1 MKNLLLL
8 AILLFQLSF
17 VFGQQDCVEE
27 LKTGIKRCWGTWRD
41 FNGVQV
47 SIRGPYNEGFNMIND
62 DKTKN
67 SFRWSFRFKPS
78 NPSKAYSF
86 LITATDNTGKSDYFG
101 GVTFPCNS
109 QKPGEST
116 TYFRTFSNAETINV
130 NVTEIVELTA
140 EIGDSNPTG
149 SATNDCNGKGWY
161 DATINS
167 KNKTSVKQPQN
178 DLTEYNNSKAD
189 LERQIQEKNAQ
200 GQQKSQNYTT
210 AINKGISAHNSGN
223 YTEAKNQFSIALNNC
238 NTEEARAKAQEYYS
252 KSVDAEKSQ
261 AKMKMTGDLVESGI
275 NTIYGIADAVKENKL
290 RKEQKEE
297 EAKIWLEQRKQEKLA
312 KDEEEK
318 LKFAELVNEA
328 EKGSF
333 DAQYEVA
340 KKYGED
346 DEMYRSSL
354 YFYEMAYNNP
364 NKKLTEDFLIGYTD
378 KLQDDLNLFELEQI
392 LFDSEYTSKYPR
404 IKLKSAFYSIFYNKY
419 YGGSADYLIH
429 GGIKQLKELF
439 NYDKYKIP
447 EMVYAYMQVTG
458 EYEKYGVP
466 INEEKGFND
475 LKTLSKNKVNT
486 WVPYYL
492 GLIYLK
498 GAKSIKKDE
507 KKAKDYFRDCA
518 GIDKNYTKSNAYN
531 YIMLRLKGNKELSI
545 YSPQILSYIEFAK
558 LTETE
563 KHDNGSLIPSE
574 IFYQFPSY
582 YASFIPDEDI
592 NFVAKYVPS
601 IFGMRSQ
608 PFSGFDNDKNNR
620 FGFSSFPEDNGI
632 SVILINYP
640 LSWCKICF
648 TQYEILK
655 KINAIRF
662 ITIQVATAFDITKE
676 QSYDLFY
683 YEGGTRRTVNGNNTS
698 VEVRQKI
705 SNGAVFYTN
714 LKDFDISKI
723 NEKGSLPAIYFYKNN
738 ELKHVQ
744 AGLTDEKT
752 INEIISQI
760 K

>member
-1 MKNLLLL
+1 MKNTFLL
-8 AILLFQLSF
+8 AILLFQLTFVSGQSSNWGPWVQNSCFDGLYARFKKSDMYSEKYGRTWYIQFKNTYTQKIAFSF
-17 VFGQQDCVEE
+17 TAGDNKEDVDNNIANKRKGYRTELAANTTDDGLMWVTEFNETECRLGIGLLRFLGTNETDVNTLYANCKGGQLCSY
-27 LKTGIKRCWGTWRD
+27 CA
-41 FNGVQV
+41 
-47 SIRGPYNEGFNMIND
+47 INPVPNCPNYS
-62 DKTKN
+62 KSKN
-67 SFRWSFRFKPS
+67 SSS
-78 NPSKAYSF
+78 S
-86 LITATDNTGKSDYFG
+86 TG
-101 GVTFPCNS
+101 T
-109 QKPGEST
+109 ST
-116 TYFRTFSNAETINV
+116 T
-130 NVTEIVELTA
+130 
-140 EIGDSNPTG
+140 
-149 SATNDCNGKGWY
+149 
-161 DATINS
+161 
-167 KNKTSVKQPQN
+167 QQN

-238 NTEEARAKAQEYYS
+238 NTDEARAKAQEYYK

-261 AKMKMTGDLVESGI
+261 AKIKMTGDLVQSGI
-275 NTIYGIADAVKENKL
+275 NTIYGIADAIKENKL

-297 EAKIWLEQRKQEKLA
+297 EAKIWLEKRKQEKLA

-392 LFDSEYTSKYPR
+392 LFDSEYTTKYPR